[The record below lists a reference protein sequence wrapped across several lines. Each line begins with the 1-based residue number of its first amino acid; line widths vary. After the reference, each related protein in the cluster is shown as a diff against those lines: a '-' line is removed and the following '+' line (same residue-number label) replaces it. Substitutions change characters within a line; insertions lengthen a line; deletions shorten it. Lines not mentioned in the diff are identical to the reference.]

1 MKNLYRVLTATIV
14 AALLLFNSCEPVD
27 EIVIDL
33 TPQLVAGSWTFN
45 SVEAGSALLNGGY
58 EIVYG
63 GNVLS
68 FSSDGTCTD
77 ILLGVNGA
85 GMWSLNDT
93 QTVLSIAITYDDG
106 DTRNESWNIKTIS
119 DTELI
124 YTFDL
129 SPNTLEM
136 RYIH

>member
-1 MKNLYRVLTATIV
+1 MKNVYRVFTTTTVI
-14 AALLLFNSCEPVD
+14 ALLLFNSCVPEDV
-27 EIVIDL
+27 IVEDL
-33 TPQLVAGSWTFN
+33 TPKLVTDSWTFN
-45 SVEAGSALLNGGY
+45 SVDTGDAFLDASY
-58 EIVYG
+58 EITYG
-63 GNVLS
+63 GNVLT
-68 FSSDGTCTD
+68 FLSDGTCLD
-77 ILLGVNGA
+77 LLLGVNGA
-85 GMWSLNDT
+85 GTWSMNDN

-136 RYIH
+136 RYVH